1 MNGVI
6 VMSENTHLA
15 FFILV
20 PEPGS
25 NSVSRST
32 GAGFTLSL
40 ATVDSID
47 AAVQLV
53 RDLSSQGVTAIE
65 LSSSFG
71 DEGLSAL
78 REAAGEGVR
87 VARVRDE
94 S

>member
-1 MNGVI
+1 
-6 VMSENTHLA
+6 MSDNHHLA

-32 GAGFTLSL
+32 GLGFTLSI
-40 ATVDSID
+40 ATVDGID
-47 AAVQLV
+47 AAVQLT

-65 LSSSFG
+65 LSSGFG
-71 DEGLSAL
+71 DEGLAAI
-78 REAAGEGVR
+78 RAAAGEGIS
-87 VARVRDE
+87 VARVRHE